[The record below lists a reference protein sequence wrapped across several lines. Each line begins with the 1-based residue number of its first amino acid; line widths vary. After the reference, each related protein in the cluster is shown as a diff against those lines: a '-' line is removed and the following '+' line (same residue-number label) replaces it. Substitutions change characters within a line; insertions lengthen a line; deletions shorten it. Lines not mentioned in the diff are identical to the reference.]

1 MTTNIYF
8 VRHAQPDH
16 SWQDDRSRPLTEAGK
31 NDCRTVLDLF
41 KTLPI
46 ERFYCS
52 PYRRSLDTIAETAD
66 SFHKTII
73 VDERLREREC
83 GQEGN
88 NQTMFQ
94 KRWADKDFHE
104 EGGESIH
111 MVQRRNIEVLNEI
124 LLNDRERTVVIG
136 THGTALSSILN
147 YYNPEF
153 NCDSFLKII
162 DWMPYILE
170 LVFQGNRLV
179 KQIDRFYVKKDYKQ

>member
-16 SWQDDRSRPLTEAGK
+16 SWEDDRSRPLTEEGK
-31 NDCRTVLDLF
+31 QDSKNVLRF
-41 KTLPI
+41 FQGVPVTC
-46 ERFYCS
+46 FYCS
-52 PYRRSLDTIAETAD
+52 PYRRSLDTIAETAN
-66 SFHKTII
+66 SFHKTVI

-104 EGGESIH
+104 EGGESIR
-111 MVQRRNIEVLNEI
+111 MVQRRNMEALNEI
-124 LLNDRERTVVIG
+124 LRNDCERTVVIG

-162 DWMPYILE
+162 DWMPYILQ
-170 LVFQGNRLV
+170 LVFQEDRLV
-179 KQIDRFYVKKDYKQ
+179 KQIDHFYIEKEYNA